1 MKNNGPLIEEFL
13 HYLTVERGLAKN
25 SVLAYGH
32 DLTKFLRFMNLKA
45 RSARQIR
52 QGEVDEFARRLSQ
65 DGLSARSIARAL
77 NTVRMFYRFLVAEK
91 VVTDDPT
98 ALVRSPRTLKSL
110 PRYLT
115 LEEVDRL
122 LGSPDT
128 GTPLG
133 LRDAAMV
140 ELLYATGLRVSEL
153 VSLRLRDI
161 NLGAGYLRCVG
172 KGSKERLVPM
182 GRQASQKLRA
192 YLDGGRPQIV
202 SGSGGHPALFLNSR
216 GRGLSRQGFW
226 KILKRYGRTVGLRG
240 KLSPHVLRHSF
251 ATHLLERG
259 ADLRSVQM
267 MLGHADIS
275 TTQIYTHINR
285 ERLRKIY
292 RDFHPR
298 A

>member
-1 MKNNGPLIEEFL
+1 QQGT
-13 HYLTVERGLAKN
+13 LTA
-25 SVLAYGH
+25 
-32 DLTKFLRFMNLKA
+32 DPTLRVHAPKLP
-45 RSARQIR
+45 
-52 QGEVDEFARRLSQ
+52 RRLPKN
-65 DGLSARSIARAL
+65 LSEKDVEAL
-77 NTVRMFYRFLVAEK
+77 LGAP
-91 VVTDDPT
+91 D
-98 ALVRSPRTLKSL
+98 PRT
-110 PRYLT
+110 T
-115 LEEVDRL
+115 
-122 LGSPDT
+122 
-128 GTPLG
+128 LG
-133 LRDAAMV
+133 LRDRAML
-140 ELLYATGLRVSEL
+140 ETLYATGLRVSEL
-153 VSLRLRDI
+153 VGLTLAQVSLDMGVVRVI
-161 NLGAGYLRCVG
+161 G

-192 YLDGGRPQIV
+192 YLEGGRPGIA
-202 SGSGGHPALFLNSR
+202 SGGGAHPSLFLNSR

>member
-1 MKNNGPLIEEFL
+1 MKADAFIDDFL

-25 SVLAYGH
+25 SVVAYGH
-32 DLTKFLRFMNLKA
+32 DLAKFERYLRDKGRNP
-45 RSARQIR
+45 RQVR
-52 QGEVDEFARRLSQ
+52 QGEINEFARRLSGE
-65 DGLSARSIARAL
+65 GLSAKSIARAL
-77 NTVRMFYRFLVAEK
+77 NSVRMFYRYLVMEAIVSE
-91 VVTDDPT
+91 DPT
-98 ALVRSPRTLKSL
+98 AQVRGPRTLKSL

-115 LEEVDRL
+115 LEEVDHL
-122 LGSPDT
+122 LTAPDVS
-128 GTPLG
+128 TPLG
-133 LRDAAMV
+133 ARDAAMV

-153 VSLRLRDI
+153 VSLRVRD
-161 NLGAGYLRCVG
+161 LSLDAGYLRCLG
-172 KGSKERLVPM
+172 KGSKERLVPL
-182 GRQASQKLRA
+182 GRRAAQRLRA
-192 YLDGGRPQIV
+192 YLDGARPAILRGYAHA
-202 SGSGGHPALFLNSR
+202 SLFLNNRR
-216 GRGLSRQGFW
+216 GPMSRQGFW
-226 KILKRYGRTVGLRG
+226 KILKKYGRAMGLRG

>member
-1 MKNNGPLIEEFL
+1 MKAGPLIDDFL

-25 SVLAYGH
+25 SLLAYGH
-32 DLTKFLRFMNLKA
+32 DLDKFERYLRDKGRNP
-45 RSARQIR
+45 RQVR
-52 QGEVDEFARRLSQ
+52 QGEINEFARRLSGE
-65 DGLSARSIARAL
+65 GLSAKSIARAL
-77 NTVRMFYRFLVAEK
+77 NSVRMFYRYLVMEAIVPE
-91 VVTDDPT
+91 DPT
-98 ALVRSPRTLKSL
+98 AQVRGPRTLKSL

-115 LEEVDRL
+115 LEEVDHL
-122 LGSPDT
+122 LAAPDIS
-128 GTPLG
+128 TPLG
-133 LRDAAMV
+133 ARDAAMV

-153 VSLRLRDI
+153 VSLRVRD
-161 NLGAGYLRCVG
+161 LSLDAGYLRCLG
-172 KGSKERLVPM
+172 KGSKERLVPL
-182 GRQASQKLRA
+182 GRRAAQRLRA
-192 YLDGGRPQIV
+192 YLDGARPAILR
-202 SGSGGHPALFLNSR
+202 GHAHASLFLNNRR
-216 GRGLSRQGFW
+216 GPMSRQGFW
-226 KILKRYGRTVGLRG
+226 KILKKYGRAMGLRG

>member
-1 MKNNGPLIEEFL
+1 MKAELLVDDFL

-25 SVLAYGH
+25 SLLAYGR
-32 DLTKFLRFMNLKA
+32 DLAKFSHYLKSKG
-45 RSARQIR
+45 RNPGQVR
-52 QGEVDEFARRLSQ
+52 QGEINEFARRLSGE
-65 DGLSARSIARAL
+65 GLSAKSIARAL
-77 NTVRMFYRFLVAEK
+77 NAVRMFYRYLVMETI
-91 VVTDDPT
+91 VPEDPT
-98 ALVRSPRTLKSL
+98 AQVRSPRTTKSL

-122 LGSPDT
+122 LTAADVS
-128 GTPLG
+128 TPLG

-140 ELLYATGLRVSEL
+140 ELLYATGLRVSEMVAL
-153 VSLRLRDI
+153 RVRDLSLE
-161 NLGAGYLRCVG
+161 AGYLRCLG
-172 KGSKERLVPM
+172 KGGKERLVPL
-182 GRQASQKLRA
+182 GRGAGDRLRA
-192 YLDGGRPQIV
+192 YLDRARPGLLRGAARP
-202 SGSGGHPALFLNSR
+202 SLFLNSR
-216 GRGLSRQGFW
+216 GGPMSRQGFW
-226 KILKRYGRTVGLRG
+226 KILKKHGRAVGLKG

-285 ERLRKIY
+285 ERLRTIY

>member
-1 MKNNGPLIEEFL
+1 MKAAALIQDFL

-25 SVLAYGH
+25 TVLAYGR
-32 DLTKFLRFMNLKA
+32 DLAKFGRFLDYKG
-45 RSARQIR
+45 RHPRQVR
-52 QGEVDEFARRLSQ
+52 QGEVNEFARRLSRE
-65 DGLSARSIARAL
+65 GLNPKSIARAL
-77 NTVRMFYRFLVAEK
+77 NAVRMFFRYLILEK
-91 VVTDDPT
+91 VVSEDPT
-98 ALVRSPRTLKSL
+98 AAIRAPRTWKTL
-110 PRYLT
+110 PRFLT
-115 LEEVDRL
+115 LQEVDDL
-122 LGSPDT
+122 LGAPDASSL
-128 GTPLG
+128 LG

-140 ELLYATGLRVSEL
+140 ELLYASGLRVSEL
-153 VSLRLRDI
+153 VSLRVRDL
-161 NLGAGYLRCVG
+161 NLDVGYLSCLG

-182 GRQASQKLRA
+182 GRKAADRLRA
-192 YLDGGRPQIV
+192 YLEHARPGLLKGA
-202 SGSGGHPALFLNSR
+202 SHPSLFLNSR
-216 GRGLSRQGFW
+216 GRPISRQGFW
-226 KILKRYGRTVGLRG
+226 KILKKYGRAAGVRG

-292 RDFHPR
+292 KDFHPR

>member
-1 MKNNGPLIEEFL
+1 
-13 HYLTVERGLAKN
+13 
-25 SVLAYGH
+25 
-32 DLTKFLRFMNLKA
+32 
-45 RSARQIR
+45 
-52 QGEVDEFARRLSQ
+52 VDH
-65 DGLSARSIARAL
+65 
-77 NTVRMFYRFLVAEK
+77 
-91 VVTDDPT
+91 
-98 ALVRSPRTLKSL
+98 
-110 PRYLT
+110 
-115 LEEVDRL
+115 L
-122 LGSPDT
+122 LGAPDLQS
-128 GTPLG
+128 PLG

-161 NLGAGYLRCVG
+161 NMEAGYLRCAG
-172 KGSKERLVPM
+172 KGGKERLVPL
-182 GRQASQKLRA
+182 GRQATQRLRA
-192 YLDGGRPQIV
+192 YLERARPAIL
-202 SGSGGHPALFLNSR
+202 SGGTAHPALFLNSR
-216 GRGLSRQGFW
+216 GRGMSRQGFW
-226 KILKRYGRTVGLRG
+226 KILKKYGRAVGLRG

-292 RDFHPR
+292 KDFHPR

>member
-1 MKNNGPLIEEFL
+1 VKNNGPLIEDFL

-32 DLTKFLRFMNLKA
+32 DLAKFGRFLNHKG
-45 RSARQIR
+45 RSARHIR
-52 QGEVDEFARRLSQ
+52 QGEIDEFARRLSQ
-65 DGLSARSIARAL
+65 DGLAARSIARAL
-77 NTVRMFYRFLVAEK
+77 NAVRMFYRFLVAEK
-91 VVTDDPT
+91 VVADDPT
-98 ALVRSPRTLKSL
+98 AQVRSPRMLKSL

-122 LGSPDT
+122 LGSPDP

-153 VSLRLRDI
+153 ISLRVRDI
-161 NLGAGYLRCVG
+161 NLEAGYLRCVG

-192 YLDGGRPQIV
+192 YLESGRPSIV
-202 SGSGGHPALFLNSR
+202 PGGAPPALFLNSR

-226 KILKRYGRTVGLRG
+226 KILKRYGKTVGLRG
-240 KLSPHVLRHSF
+240 RLSPHVLRHSF

>member
-1 MKNNGPLIEEFL
+1 M
-13 HYLTVERGLAKN
+13 
-25 SVLAYGH
+25 
-32 DLTKFLRFMNLKA
+32 
-45 RSARQIR
+45 
-52 QGEVDEFARRLSQ
+52 
-65 DGLSARSIARAL
+65 
-77 NTVRMFYRFLVAEK
+77 
-91 VVTDDPT
+91 
-98 ALVRSPRTLKSL
+98 LKSL

-122 LGSPDT
+122 LGSPDP

-133 LRDAAMV
+133 LRDSAMV

-153 VSLRLRDI
+153 IALRLRDI
-161 NLGAGYLRCVG
+161 NMDAGYLRCVG

-182 GRQASQKLRA
+182 GRQASHKLRT
-192 YLDGGRPQIV
+192 YLEGGRPRIV
-202 SGSGGHPALFLNSR
+202 PGGGAHPALFLNSR

-226 KILKRYGRTVGLRG
+226 KILKQYGRTVGLRG

-275 TTQIYTHINR
+275 TTQIYTHITR
-285 ERLRKIY
+285 ERLRQLY
-292 RDFHPR
+292 DQYHPR

>member
-1 MKNNGPLIEEFL
+1 MKADLLIDDFL

-25 SVLAYGH
+25 SVLAYGR
-32 DLTKFLRFMNLKA
+32 DLAKLGRYLKGKG
-45 RSARQIR
+45 RNPRQVR
-52 QGEVDEFARRLSQ
+52 QGEINEFARRLSG
-65 DGLSARSIARAL
+65 DGLSAKSIARAL
-77 NTVRMFYRFLVAEK
+77 NAVRMFYRYLVMEKIVAE
-91 VVTDDPT
+91 DPT
-98 ALVRSPRTLKSL
+98 AQVRGPRTLKSL

-115 LEEVDRL
+115 LEEVDL
-122 LGSPDT
+122 LLAAPDGSKA
-128 GTPLG
+128 LG
-133 LRDAAMV
+133 VRDAAMV

-153 VSLRLRDI
+153 VSLRVRD
-161 NLGAGYLRCVG
+161 LSLEAGYLRCLG
-172 KGSKERLVPM
+172 KGSKERLVPL
-182 GRQASQKLRA
+182 GRGAAQRLHA
-192 YLDGGRPQIV
+192 YLDGARP
-202 SGSGGHPALFLNSR
+202 SLLRGGSHPSLFVNNR
-216 GRGLSRQGFW
+216 GARLSRQGFW
-226 KILKRYGRTVGLRG
+226 KILKKHGRAVGLKG